1 MYQWLL
7 FDADNTLFDF
17 NKAEAKSFRL
27 TCAHFGIP
35 FTPRVMAQYKAIN
48 HDTWSRFERGEFSA
62 NGINQY
68 RFGTLFEAIGHRGD
82 PDEFGAHYL
91 VELGNCPDLL
101 EGAEQVVEALAPHF
115 KLGIVTNGLTAVQT
129 ARFACASITRYFNPI
144 IISEQVGVKKPEP
157 AIFDAAFA
165 KMGYPDKRNVLM
177 IGDSLSSDILGGV
190 NYGIDTCWVNP
201 LLKPN
206 AKNLPI
212 TYEIIAITELPTLLI
227 PTCET

>member
-17 NKAEAKSFRL
+17 TKAEAKSFRL

-35 FTPRVMAQYKAIN
+35 FTPKVMAQYKAIN
-48 HDTWSRFERGEFSA
+48 HETWSRFERGEFPA
-62 NGINQY
+62 DGINQY
-68 RFGTLFEAIGHRGD
+68 RFGTLFDAIGHRGD

-91 VELGNCPDLL
+91 VELGHCPDLL
-101 EGAEQVVEALAPHF
+101 DGVEQMVERLAPYF
-115 KLGIVTNGLTAVQT
+115 KMGIVTNGLTAVQT
-129 ARFACASITRYFNPI
+129 ARFALSSITRHFDPI

-165 KMGYPDKRNVLM
+165 KMNYPQKSSVLM

-190 NYGIDTCWVNP
+190 NYGIDTCWYNP
-201 LLKPN
+201 LQKPN
-206 AKNLPI
+206 DKNLPI
-212 TYEIIAITELPTLLI
+212 THEIIAITELPALLI
-227 PTCET
+227 PTPES